1 MKAAGSFE
9 SLVSVHKTTRCH
21 IPDERN
27 LDPHHCVNLRSYSFC
42 LLAVLFTDN
51 TCSFIV
57 D

>member
-9 SLVSVHKTTRCH
+9 LLVSVHKTTRRH
-21 IPDERN
+21 ILDDCN
-27 LDPHHCVNLRSYSFC
+27 LDPHHCVNLRSQSFC